1 MSKENLAKFMQ
12 QVQLDPSLQQKL
24 AAAPDK
30 EQASR
35 LAVELG
41 AQLGLEFTHAEAPDL
56 DYPGEPPERALEAV
70 AGGGMSRYSGGF
82 IRSPTSRLRPFP
94 PTKASESFH
103 SSLLSALDSRL
114 QTWQATCLTSGR

>member
-12 QVQLDPSLQQKL
+12 HLQLDPSLQQKL

-41 AQLGLEFTHAEAPDL
+41 AQLGLEFTLAEVLDL
-56 DYPGEPPERALEAV
+56 DYSGELDESELDAV
-70 AGGGMSRYSGGF
+70 AGGGRSRY
-82 IRSPTSRLRPFP
+82 
-94 PTKASESFH
+94 
-103 SSLLSALDSRL
+103 
-114 QTWQATCLTSGR
+114 

>member
-41 AQLGLEFTHAEAPDL
+41 AQLGLEFTKAEVLDL
-56 DYPGEPPERALEAV
+56 DYSGELDESELDAV
-70 AGGGMSRYSGGF
+70 AGGHNNLN
-82 IRSPTSRLRPFP
+82 RL
-94 PTKASESFH
+94 
-103 SSLLSALDSRL
+103 
-114 QTWQATCLTSGR
+114 

>member
-12 QVQLDPSLQQKL
+12 HLQLDPSLQQKL

-41 AQLGLEFTHAEAPDL
+41 AELGLEFTLAEVLDL
-56 DYPGEPPERALEAV
+56 DYSGELDESELDAV
-70 AGGGMSRYSGGF
+70 AGGGTQRGMYVSH
-82 IRSPTSRLRPFP
+82 L
-94 PTKASESFH
+94 
-103 SSLLSALDSRL
+103 
-114 QTWQATCLTSGR
+114 

>member
-41 AQLGLEFTHAEAPDL
+41 AQLGWEFTVAEVLDL
-56 DYPGEPPERALEAV
+56 DYSGELDESQVDAV
-70 AGGGMSRYSGGF
+70 AGGHVR
-82 IRSPTSRLRPFP
+82 TS
-94 PTKASESFH
+94 KY
-103 SSLLSALDSRL
+103 
-114 QTWQATCLTSGR
+114 

>member
-1 MSKENLAKFMQ
+1 MSSYFSCANLLVQIVIKDKKMSKENLEKFMQ

-41 AQLGLEFTHAEAPDL
+41 AELGLEFTLAEVLDL
-56 DYPGEPPERALEAV
+56 DYSGELDESELDAV
-70 AGGGMSRYSGGF
+70 AGGGLSRY
-82 IRSPTSRLRPFP
+82 
-94 PTKASESFH
+94 
-103 SSLLSALDSRL
+103 
-114 QTWQATCLTSGR
+114 

>member
-24 AAAPDK
+24 AAAPDN

-41 AQLGLEFTHAEAPDL
+41 AQLGLEFNEAEVL
-56 DYPGEPPERALEAV
+56 DSLNDGELDESELETV
-70 AGGGMSRYSGGF
+70 SGGRLLRKQEKQEREIGGYEYIPLEE
-82 IRSPTSRLRPFP
+82 IR
-94 PTKASESFH
+94 
-103 SSLLSALDSRL
+103 
-114 QTWQATCLTSGR
+114 

>member
-1 MSKENLAKFMQ
+1 MSKENLEKFMQ

-41 AQLGLEFTHAEAPDL
+41 AQLGLEFTLAEVLDL
-56 DYPGEPPERALEAV
+56 DYSGELDESELDAV
-70 AGGGMSRYSGGF
+70 AGGHKSGGP
-82 IRSPTSRLRPFP
+82 RWSHL
-94 PTKASESFH
+94 
-103 SSLLSALDSRL
+103 
-114 QTWQATCLTSGR
+114 

>member
-1 MSKENLAKFMQ
+1 MSRENLAKFMQ

-41 AQLGLEFTHAEAPDL
+41 REMGLEFNEAQVLVDL
-56 DYPGEPPERALEAV
+56 DYGGELDESELEAV
-70 AGGGMSRYSGGF
+70 AGGHNNL
-82 IRSPTSRLRPFP
+82 PRL
-94 PTKASESFH
+94 
-103 SSLLSALDSRL
+103 
-114 QTWQATCLTSGR
+114 